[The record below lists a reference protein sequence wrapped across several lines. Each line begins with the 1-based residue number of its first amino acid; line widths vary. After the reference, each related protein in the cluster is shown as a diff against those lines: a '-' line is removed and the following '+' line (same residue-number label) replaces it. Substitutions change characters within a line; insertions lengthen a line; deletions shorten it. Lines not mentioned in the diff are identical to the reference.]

1 MTSEDANPGPC
12 TPAIGKTGGQKG
24 RPRIR
29 WRNGYPVLLLAEP
42 GQPSRLP
49 AQRFCLGSAQAR
61 PGRDGTDDV
70 FIIGER
76 SSGVRDLLDW
86 WCDTLK
92 NTECSW
98 LLARGDTWDRDF
110 FETSD
115 DLVPA
120 TTDSGAKESGAKES
134 EAQESNAS
142 EPEAKKAVTFPDKI
156 RNLVEQFGSPEEK
169 YTLDRAKILM
179 QLDNELPQPS
189 SIPHRFTLIFRH
201 LSKLPKPVSGQC
213 AEALAVIRDHGHCNK
228 LRFVVADNRLSIY
241 QPRGDASGFQRFCF
255 TYRPAHWDT
264 ESIEVLANQL
274 LSDQETKPIGEKTI
288 AEILDFTGGQPL
300 LVHDLLQRLHRL
312 EQPEIKPED
321 VIYAS
326 RQMRANP
333 PAQTNAWSEDLHQI
347 LTDHPQLIEAMRRY
361 AAGETLGPAR
371 FPPPAAERALFISG
385 WLRLNEDYRWGM
397 TSEMHRRLAMP
408 ILDQFLGKQ

>member
-12 TPAIGKTGGQKG
+12 TPEIEMTSGQKG

-61 PGRDGTDDV
+61 PGPDGDDV

-76 SSGVRDLLDW
+76 SSGVRDLLEW
-86 WCDTLK
+86 WCDTLN
-92 NTECSW
+92 NTEYSW

-110 FETSD
+110 FKTS
-115 DLVPA
+115 
-120 TTDSGAKESGAKES
+120 KS

-142 EPEAKKAVTFPDKI
+142 EPEAKEAETFPDKI

-179 QLDNELPQPS
+179 KLDNELQQQS
-189 SIPHRFTLIFRH
+189 SIQQRFTLIFRH
-201 LSKLPKPVSGQC
+201 LSKLPDPVSGQC
-213 AEALAVIRDHGHCNK
+213 AEALAVIRDHDHCNK

-255 TYRPAHWDT
+255 TCRPAHWDT

-274 LSDQETKPIGEKTI
+274 LSDQENKSIGEETI

-300 LVHDLLQRLHRL
+300 LVHHLLQRLQRL
-312 EQPEIKPED
+312 EQTEIKPED
-321 VIYAS
+321 VVYAS

-333 PAQTNAWSEDLHQI
+333 PPQTNAWSEDLHQI
-347 LTDHPQLIEAMRRY
+347 LTDHSQLIEAMRRY

-371 FPPPAAERALFISG
+371 FPPPAAERALFING